1 MPLQLPDNKTFDYF
15 ISAIDDH
22 GLDGAA
28 LAAGQTD
35 TVSSSDPN
43 IVLTPDAVGSERPAP
58 DGTASIASGKGATA
72 NPVTVRTPITITSHI
87 ANADGT
93 PGTDPAGA
101 PIPDASDTVTI
112 VAGLANTQGVLF
124 GVPA

>member
-1 MPLQLPDNKTFDYF
+1 MPLQLPDNQTFDYF
-15 ISAIDDH
+15 ISAVDDH
-22 GLDGAA
+22 GLDGAT

-43 IVLTPDAVGSERPAP
+43 IVLVADTTLRPAP
-58 DGTASIASGKGATA
+58 DGTASVASGKGSTA
-72 NPVTVRTPITITSHI
+72 NPVTNRAAITITSHI

-93 PGTDPAGA
+93 PGTNPAGA
-101 PIPDASDTVTI
+101 AIPDASDTVSI
-112 VAGLANTQGVLF
+112 VAGLAATQGMLF

>member
-1 MPLQLPDNKTFDYF
+1 MPLQLPDNQGFDYF
-15 ISAIDDH
+15 ISAVDDH

-43 IVLTPDAVGSERPAP
+43 IVLVADTTLRPAP
-58 DGTASIASGKGATA
+58 DGTASIASGKGSTA
-72 NPVTVRTPITITSHI
+72 NPVTNRAAITITSHI

-93 PGTDPAGA
+93 PGTNPAGVA
-101 PIPDASDTVTI
+101 IPDASDTVSI
-112 VAGLANTQGVLF
+112 VAGLAATQGMLF

>member
-1 MPLQLPDNKTFDYF
+1 MPLQLPDNKSFAYY
-15 ISAIDDH
+15 ISAVDDH
-22 GLDGAA
+22 GLDGAT

-35 TVSSSDPN
+35 AVTSSDPN
-43 IVLTPDAVGSERPAP
+43 IVLTPDASPLPAP
-58 DGTASIASGKGATA
+58 DGTTSCASGKGTTA
-72 NPVTVRTPITITSHI
+72 NPVTNRGPITITSHI

-93 PGTDPAGA
+93 PGTNPAGA